1 MSDYVTTKNRVKKGD
16 NDMKEELKKEY
27 EERALECLSSNIA
40 TLTDA
45 LYSDSLFDWVNDQ
58 LSVDQPDD
66 PKSNGHDILVT
77 YGGPTVYLDT
87 GTGLFHYHENGF
99 DDYTIPIDSDLAEKL
114 EKIIQSER
122 G

>member
-99 DDYTIPIDSDLAEKL
+99 DDYTIPIVSDLAEKL

>member
-1 MSDYVTTKNRVKKGD
+1 MN
-16 NDMKEELKKEY
+16 EERKKEY
-27 EERALECLSSNIA
+27 EARAIKYLTSNIE

-45 LYSDSLFDWVNDQ
+45 LNSDSLFEWLNDQ

-66 PKSNGHDILVT
+66 PKSDGHDILVT

-99 DDYTIPIDSDLAEKL
+99 EDYTIKIDADLAEKL
-114 EKIIQSER
+114 EKVIQSER

>member
-1 MSDYVTTKNRVKKGD
+1 
-16 NDMKEELKKEY
+16 MKEELKKEY

-99 DDYTIPIDSDLAEKL
+99 DDYTIPIVSDLAEKL